1 MDKSE
6 VIFYMY
12 AKRKAQTLT
21 KFYGVPYDISQKFV
35 NEIIQYVSENLS
47 NQINKGEENDNR

>member
-1 MDKSE
+1 MDKPE

-21 KFYGVPYDISQKFV
+21 KFYGVPYDMSQKFV

-47 NQINKGEENDNR
+47 NQINKEEK